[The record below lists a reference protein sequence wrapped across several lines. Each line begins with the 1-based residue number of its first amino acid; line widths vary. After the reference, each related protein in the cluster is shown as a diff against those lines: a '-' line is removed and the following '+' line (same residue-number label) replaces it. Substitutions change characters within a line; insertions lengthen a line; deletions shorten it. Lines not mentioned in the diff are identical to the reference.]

1 MKILLAGPGTGK
13 TTNIKNII
21 QEKGSLDSV
30 LVISFTNATV
40 EDLKQSLTPIGL
52 SVENCMTLHKFAVK
66 YNHDR
71 SRHVLEVMETDE
83 LSKIAK
89 ATDIGFNELCDFL
102 SATTFDQMIGR
113 FVAYAKSNPEYL
125 KDKLSQYSVLIVDEY
140 QDFNKNEQE
149 LIDLLVEIMSDT
161 YILGDDDQCIYD
173 FKDADNEK
181 IISLHSDTS
190 HEKIEH
196 EHKCY
201 RCPDVVVDSATK
213 LIKKNTKRID
223 KKWEKTDKAG
233 SLTQKQ
239 FLSNTNTADYI
250 LEEVKKILKGS
261 ADEKVLILSPV
272 RFLVEDLTNSL
283 DGSGIEYRNYFVAK
297 VDPELIVKS
306 WVLRTLFGKHKYLNL
321 VLIGYNVLSSRKKF
335 YETIQ
340 KQYASGQSF
349 DELFGVIASKMPDEG
364 KKTYGGVDI
373 ALQDPY
379 FQGLADF
386 FNNAEGDTED
396 AKLENLFVLVGENVE
411 KQVSIMSIHKS
422 KGLGAEHVFMI
433 GLVEGI
439 IPNRSKGNDTIESQR
454 RLFYVGMTRAK
465 QDLHLISS
473 IDLEGKYV
481 NTVNKDDFRFDFRSK
496 LWKGK
501 ASRFI
506 EEINGQ

>member
-13 TTNIKNII
+13 TTNISKII
-21 QEKGSLDSV
+21 QEKKSLDSV

-40 EDLKQSLTPIGL
+40 EDLKKSLSSIGL
-52 SVENCMTLHKFAVK
+52 PIENCMTLHKFAVK

-71 SRHVLEVMETDE
+71 SRHVLETMETTK
-83 LSKIAK
+83 LFRIAK
-89 ATDIGFNELCDFL
+89 ATGISFNALCDFL

-125 KDKLSQYSVLIVDEY
+125 KGKLSKYSVLIVDEY

-149 LIDLLVEIMSDT
+149 LIDLLVGIINET

-201 RCPDVVVDSATK
+201 RCPDDVVDSATK
-213 LIKKNTKRID
+213 LIQKNTKRVD
-223 KKWEKTDKAG
+223 KKWEKTGKEG
-233 SLTQKQ
+233 NLIQKQ

-250 LEEVKKILKGS
+250 LEEVQKILKNNQ
-261 ADEKVLILSPV
+261 DDKILILTPV
-272 RFLVEDLTNSL
+272 RFLIESITDRL
-283 DGSGIEYRNYFVAK
+283 DSSEIEYRNYLVAK

-306 WVLRTLFGKHKYLNL
+306 WVLRMLFGRHKYLNL
-321 VLIGYNVLSSRKKF
+321 MLIGYNVLSTRKKF
-335 YETIQ
+335 YETII
-340 KQYASGQSF
+340 KQYASGQDFS
-349 DELFGVIASKMPDEG
+349 ELFNVVTSKIPDEG
-364 KKTYGGVDI
+364 KNTYKSVDT

-379 FQGLADF
+379 FQGLTDF
-386 FNNAEGDTED
+386 FNNAEGDIED
-396 AKLENLFVLVGENVE
+396 EKLENLFVLVDENVE
-411 KQVSIMSIHKS
+411 KRVNIMSIHKS

-433 GLVEGI
+433 GLIEGI
-439 IPNRSKGNDTIESQR
+439 IPNRAKGNDTVESQR

-465 QDLHLISS
+465 KDLHLISS

-481 NTVNKDDFRFDFRSK
+481 NTVNKEDFKFDFRSR

-506 EEINGQ
+506 EEINAQ

>member
-13 TTNIKNII
+13 TTNIQKII
-21 QEKGSLDSV
+21 KEKENLDAI

-40 EDLKQSLTPIGL
+40 EDLKKSLSPIGL
-52 SVENCMTLHKFAVK
+52 REENCMTLHKFAVK

-71 SRHVLEVMETDE
+71 SRHVLEILETDE
-83 LSKIAK
+83 LLKISK
-89 ATDIGFNELCDFL
+89 ATSIGFNELCNFL

-113 FVAYAKSNPEYL
+113 FVGYAKSNPEYL
-125 KDKLSQYSVLIVDEY
+125 KDKLSGYSMLIVDEY

-149 LIDLLVEIMSDT
+149 LIDLLVGIIGET

-181 IISLHSDTS
+181 IISLYSGGL
-190 HEKIEH
+190 HEKIDH

-213 LIKKNTKRID
+213 LIKKNIKRVD
-223 KKWEKTDKAG
+223 KKWEKIGKDG
-233 SLTQKQ
+233 NLIQKQ
-239 FLSNTNTADYI
+239 FLSNTNTSEYI
-250 LEEVKKILKGS
+250 LNEVNKILKENTN
-261 ADEKVLILSPV
+261 EKVLILSPV
-272 RFLVEDLTNSL
+272 RFLVETLTKTFDS
-283 DGSGIEYRNYFVAK
+283 SGIDYRNYFVAK
-297 VDPELIVKS
+297 VDPSLIIKS

-321 VLIGYNVLSSRKKF
+321 VLLGYSILSSRRKF
-335 YETIQ
+335 YETI
-340 KQYASGQSF
+340 KKHYDSGSDFNELCGVLSSKLPNECKTSYQSV
-349 DELFGVIASKMPDEG
+349 EM
-364 KKTYGGVDI
+364 
-373 ALQDPY
+373 ALQDFY
-379 FQGLADF
+379 FLELTDYF
-386 FNNAEGDTED
+386 DKAEGDNED
-396 AKLENLFVLVGENVE
+396 EKLENLFVLLGEQTD

-439 IPNRSKGNDTIESQR
+439 IPNQAKGNDTIESQR

-465 QDLHLISS
+465 KDLHLISS
-473 IDLEGKYV
+473 INIEGKYV
-481 NTVNKDDFRFDFRSK
+481 NTVNKNDFKFDVRSR

-506 EEINGQ
+506 EEINA